1 MTNLEYIFLFA
12 EKHNFPKSDCEV
24 VFNAVDDGSGKD
36 IYTTDDDILA
46 VRFDKNL
53 VENEIRMEDIRFD
66 IDSDFPEDVFSMWQ
80 KDNPE
85 ISFKEWIAMGK
96 YIPTI
101 IQNADF
107 LYELDS
113 LTKEIE
119 MKLES
124 VFSNLET
131 DDGDSDFYEDDEYY
145 NQNEKDWKRIL
156 VRTKISLFAPNSL
169 ASCKRWG

>member
-1 MTNLEYIFLFA
+1 MTNVEYIFLFA
-12 EKHNFPKSDCEV
+12 EKHNFPKTFCEV

-36 IYTTDDDILA
+36 IYTTDDDIRA
-46 VRFDKNL
+46 VRFDKSL
-53 VENEIRMEDIRFD
+53 VENEIKMEDIRFD

-85 ISFKEWIAMGK
+85 ISFKGWIAMGK

-107 LYELDS
+107 LNELDS

-124 VFSNLET
+124 VFSNIEV
-131 DDGDSDFYEDDEYY
+131 DNGDSDFVEDEDDE
-145 NQNEKDWKRIL
+145 ED
-156 VRTKISLFAPNSL
+156 
-169 ASCKRWG
+169 GEE

>member
-1 MTNLEYIFLFA
+1 MSNVEYIFLFA
-12 EKHNFPKSDCEV
+12 EKHNFPKTECEV
-24 VFNAVDDGSGKD
+24 VFNAVDDGSGRD
-36 IYTTDDDILA
+36 IYTTDDDIRA
-46 VRFDKNL
+46 VRFDKSL
-53 VENEIRMEDIRFD
+53 VENEIKMEDIRFD

-85 ISFKEWIAMGK
+85 ISFKGWIAMGK

-107 LYELDS
+107 LNELDS

-124 VFSNLET
+124 VFSNIEV
-131 DDGDSDFYEDDEYY
+131 DNGDSDFYEDVEDDE
-145 NQNEKDWKRIL
+145 E
-156 VRTKISLFAPNSL
+156 
-169 ASCKRWG
+169 

>member
-85 ISFKEWIAMGK
+85 ISFREWIAMGK

-131 DDGDSDFYEDDEYY
+131 DDGDSDFYEDGDEDD
-145 NQNEKDWKRIL
+145 EE
-156 VRTKISLFAPNSL
+156 
-169 ASCKRWG
+169 